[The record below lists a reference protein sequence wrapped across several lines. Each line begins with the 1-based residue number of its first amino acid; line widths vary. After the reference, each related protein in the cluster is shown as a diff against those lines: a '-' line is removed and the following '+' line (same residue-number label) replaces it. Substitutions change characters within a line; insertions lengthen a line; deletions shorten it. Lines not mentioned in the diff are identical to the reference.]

1 MNENLEKDKIQLG
14 SEKPQLL
21 PSKSLLNTIKLG
33 YNVKPASPPSENH
46 IDFIEGDSVMTT
58 ISTGFEHN
66 DKPVPPPPEINL
78 SCKVPKKK
86 NPDSVIGSI
95 DTGFGCDNQI
105 VIDCPKPK
113 YKTHLCKENYL
124 GEFKTES
131 EKTLARNNLGIYS
144 KEEIDS
150 TVNNSYSSMV
160 IKPENAP
167 ILVLDD
173 IVNQMQD
180 ELYIKMVIK
189 ELLDNCDLEK
199 LNTIYELNKKDKNR
213 VIKVMKNYIKDNE
226 KEIKKQ
232 KQSLDDLKKLLTEE
246 E

>member
-1 MNENLEKDKIQLG
+1 MDNKTLSSVVKEAREKINISQRELSRITGIDN
-14 SEKPQLL
+14 
-21 PSKSLLNTIKLG
+21 NTIAKIEKGERKKPNVLSLKKL
-33 YNVKPASPPSENH
+33 S
-46 IDFIEGDSVMTT
+46 SVL
-58 ISTGFEHN
+58 
-66 DKPVPPPPEINL
+66 NL
-78 SCKVPKKK
+78 SLEMLME
-86 NPDSVIGSI
+86 
-95 DTGFGCDNQI
+95 
-105 VIDCPKPK
+105 
-113 YKTHLCKENYL
+113 LCE
-124 GEFKTES
+124 
-131 EKTLARNNLGIYS
+131 YS

-180 ELYIKMVIK
+180 ELYMKMVIK
-189 ELLDNCDLEK
+189 ELLDNCDLEE
-199 LNTIYELNKKDKNR
+199 LNFISKLNKKDKTR
-213 VIKVMKNYIKDNE
+213 VIKVIKNYVRDNE

>member
-1 MNENLEKDKIQLG
+1 MNNKTLDSVVKEAREKINISQRELSRITGIDN
-14 SEKPQLL
+14 
-21 PSKSLLNTIKLG
+21 NTIAKIEKGERKKPNVLSLKKL
-33 YNVKPASPPSENH
+33 S
-46 IDFIEGDSVMTT
+46 SVL
-58 ISTGFEHN
+58 
-66 DKPVPPPPEINL
+66 NL
-78 SCKVPKKK
+78 SLEMLME
-86 NPDSVIGSI
+86 
-95 DTGFGCDNQI
+95 
-105 VIDCPKPK
+105 
-113 YKTHLCKENYL
+113 LCE
-124 GEFKTES
+124 
-131 EKTLARNNLGIYS
+131 YS

-180 ELYIKMVIK
+180 ELYMKMVIK
-189 ELLDNCDLEK
+189 ELLDNCDLEE
-199 LNTIYELNKKDKNR
+199 LNFISELNKKDKTR
-213 VIKVMKNYIKDNE
+213 VIKVIKNYVRDNE

>member
-1 MNENLEKDKIQLG
+1 MDLSRITGIDN
-14 SEKPQLL
+14 
-21 PSKSLLNTIKLG
+21 NTIAKIEKGERKKPNVLSLKKL
-33 YNVKPASPPSENH
+33 S
-46 IDFIEGDSVMTT
+46 SVL
-58 ISTGFEHN
+58 
-66 DKPVPPPPEINL
+66 NL
-78 SCKVPKKK
+78 SLEMLME
-86 NPDSVIGSI
+86 
-95 DTGFGCDNQI
+95 
-105 VIDCPKPK
+105 
-113 YKTHLCKENYL
+113 LCE
-124 GEFKTES
+124 
-131 EKTLARNNLGIYS
+131 YS
-144 KEEIDS
+144 REEIDS

>member
-1 MNENLEKDKIQLG
+1 MIKYNCVRCYMSELGNLIKKAREKKGLSQRELSRITGIDN
-14 SEKPQLL
+14 
-21 PSKSLLNTIKLG
+21 NTIAKIEKG
-33 YNVKPASPPSENH
+33 ERKKPNVLSLK
-46 IDFIEGDSVMTT
+46 
-58 ISTGFEHN
+58 
-66 DKPVPPPPEINL
+66 NL
-78 SCKVPKKK
+78 S
-86 NPDSVIGSI
+86 SVLNLSLEMLME
-95 DTGFGCDNQI
+95 
-105 VIDCPKPK
+105 
-113 YKTHLCKENYL
+113 LCE
-124 GEFKTES
+124 
-131 EKTLARNNLGIYS
+131 YS
-144 KEEIDS
+144 REEIDS